1 MTIEDHPM
9 HTSPRRC
16 ITVLYPNTAGVAFDF
31 DYYLRQHAT
40 LIHRLYGDSI
50 AKLELRR
57 GSATPDGSPAPYVA
71 IINIWIADQAAF
83 DSAGAKHGAT
93 LIADVPN
100 FTNTMPTIQIDEII
114 E

>member
-1 MTIEDHPM
+1 MNKDHPM

-16 ITVLYPNTAGVAFDF
+16 VTVLYPNTPGVTFDF
-31 DYYLRQHAT
+31 EYYVNHHAT
-40 LIHRLYGDSI
+40 LIDRLYGPAI

-57 GSATPDGSPAPYVA
+57 GRATPDGSPPPYVA
-71 IINIWIADQAAF
+71 IINIWIADQDAF

-100 FTNTMPTIQIDEII
+100 FTNTMPTIQIDEIVD
-114 E
+114 